1 MANYREEHI
10 RNNRRL
16 ARQVVG
22 AAALLLA
29 LIGLFTVL
37 GWIVGLVR
45 AALDDTDLRNEYR
58 DRLYGMVMLDPVAFD
73 DVNSVDEGVFKQ
85 AAIWGTVYQVQNS
98 GGSLDQ
104 YERDPDTGSALIPAL
119 EIDTYISNLL
129 GPDYQV
135 TEGTFSTAEFVYQY
149 DEEKQAYLVPV
160 TSSVALYTPTVEK
173 ITKKDGQRIVTVGYV
188 PTSSNNATG
197 ELSLTAPTEPT
208 KYMDYVFTRGE
219 NRQWYLTALRDSDM
233 QVEVTPIPAPTDAV
247 VDNMQNEEMGT
258 SDASSTEPAPVP
270 AVPVVPPMPE
280 WEFLKTLPFIVRQG
294 LSTGHAD
301 MLGIGVEAVFFP
313 AEAVN
318 RLDDPVLRLVPFLP
332 ADEGELLCRESDRR
346 TFQAGGLYAQ
356 PDAVIALRAG
366 GVLAVEY
373 KSRGGRMD
381 DPHDIPGSL
390 RPKDLLQTVIGAMVL
405 SASEGVACAPVLRTN
420 NAVYFLRP
428 GKTLATLLAERI
440 GAAVSF
446 VKPYAERSG
455 ISASDYAELCV
466 VPAQM
471 LSGRPV
477 RSEGD
482 LRGEAAHALM
492 LR

>member
-1 MANYREEHI
+1 MLVIAPGALRLPLGPSPGPAGHPPLGEGFFTQSPKRSNTSTMANYREEHI

-219 NRQWYLTALRDSDM
+219 NHQWYLTALRDSDM

-258 SDASSTEPAPVP
+258 SDAASTEPAPVP
-270 AVPVVPPMPE
+270 EEGAEAAPDAE
-280 WEFLKTLPFIVRQG
+280 NLDD
-294 LSTGHAD
+294 TGD
-301 MLGIGVEAVFFP
+301 TP
-313 AEAVN
+313 AEDA
-318 RLDDPVLRLVPFLP
+318 
-332 ADEGELLCRESDRR
+332 AAEG
-346 TFQAGGLYAQ
+346 
-356 PDAVIALRAG
+356 
-366 GVLAVEY
+366 
-373 KSRGGRMD
+373 
-381 DPHDIPGSL
+381 
-390 RPKDLLQTVIGAMVL
+390 
-405 SASEGVACAPVLRTN
+405 
-420 NAVYFLRP
+420 
-428 GKTLATLLAERI
+428 
-440 GAAVSF
+440 
-446 VKPYAERSG
+446 
-455 ISASDYAELCV
+455 
-466 VPAQM
+466 
-471 LSGRPV
+471 
-477 RSEGD
+477 
-482 LRGEAAHALM
+482 
-492 LR
+492 